1 MDDNS
6 YQDNINHE
14 IQILKIKG
22 SNKKLEIFFNVNM
35 HLFL

>member
-6 YQDNINHE
+6 YQDNINYE

-22 SNKKLEIFFNVNM
+22 SNKILWKV
-35 HLFL
+35 FLNYT